1 MQLGPQEALSS
12 MTTAQARELM
22 ADRETAEAL
31 YKSEPNLTWEAI
43 IRRQKEKGLDGDDIY
58 KAIIESSQRSRKS
71 VNKSLGLE

>member
-1 MQLGPQEALSS
+1 
-12 MTTAQARELM
+12 M

-31 YKSEPNLTWEAI
+31 YKSDPNLTWEAI

-58 KAIIESSQRSRKS
+58 NAIIESSQRSRKS